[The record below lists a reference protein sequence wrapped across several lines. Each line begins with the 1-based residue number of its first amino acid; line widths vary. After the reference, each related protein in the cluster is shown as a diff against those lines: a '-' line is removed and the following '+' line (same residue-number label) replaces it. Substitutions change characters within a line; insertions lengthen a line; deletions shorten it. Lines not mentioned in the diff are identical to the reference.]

1 MSSGKEIRTKIK
13 SVQNTQKI
21 TRAMEMVAASKMRR
35 AQDNMQSTRPY
46 AAHIDR
52 VVRQLSAAR
61 SEYPHPYLNE
71 RAEVGGIG
79 LILVSTDRGLC
90 GGLNIN
96 LFKRALQELPSWR
109 ERDAKVQIC
118 AIGRKGA
125 SFFSRLSDLELV
137 AQATGLG
144 DRPRLA
150 DIIGPVSTML
160 TAYDEGRID
169 RLYLMGN
176 RFVNT
181 MTQKPHPQQLLPVPP
196 TGEEHYAERFWD
208 YIYEPE
214 APDLIREVLRR
225 YIDSLVYQMVVEN
238 IACEM
243 AARMVA
249 MKSASDN
256 AGTIIDD
263 LQLAYNKARQAAI
276 TQEIAEIVGGAAAV

>member
-21 TRAMEMVAASKMRR
+21 TRAMEMVAASKMKR
-35 AQDNMQSTRPY
+35 AQENMQSARPY

-61 SEYPHPYLNE
+61 SEYPHPYLHE
-71 RAEVGGIG
+71 RPEVGGVG

-96 LFKRALQELPSWR
+96 MFKTALNELAPWQER
-109 ERDAKVQIC
+109 GVKVQVC

-125 SFFSRLSDLELV
+125 SFFSRLSGMELT
-137 AQATGLG
+137 AQTTGLG

-160 TAYDEGRID
+160 KAYDEGHIA
-169 RLYLMGN
+169 RLHLLGN

-181 MTQKPHPQQLLPVPP
+181 MTQKPRPQQLLPVPP
-196 TGEEHYAERFWD
+196 TDEKLYADHIWD

-214 APDLIREVLRR
+214 APDLIREVLHR
-225 YIDSLVYQMVVEN
+225 YIDSLVYQAVVEN
-238 IACEM
+238 VACEM

>member
-35 AQDNMQSTRPY
+35 VQENMQSTRPY
-46 AAHIDR
+46 ATHLDR
-52 VVRQLSAAR
+52 VVRQLSASH

-79 LILVSTDRGLC
+79 VILISTDRGLC

-96 LFKRALQELPSWR
+96 LFKSVLKELSSWQ
-109 ERDAKVQIC
+109 ERDVEVRIS

-125 SFFSRLSDLELV
+125 SFFSRLSGIELV
-137 AQATGLG
+137 AHVSGLG

-169 RLYLMGN
+169 RLYLVGN

-181 MTQKPHPQQLLPVPP
+181 MTQKPHLQLLLPVPP
-196 TGEEHYAERFWD
+196 ADEENYSERFWD

-225 YIDSLVYQMVVEN
+225 YIDSLVYRVVVEN
-238 IACEM
+238 LACEM